1 MFDSRYSANASR
13 WKDRFVA
20 ETAWKDSLPVAFH
33 GTSRTRTVNGLDP
46 GVAFANAERPV
57 TRIASPTVNPRT
69 SAEVRRT
76 WPRAMT
82 ARAQYPIA
90 KAPTMDSPGSSGF
103 CGETAARIPWRAS
116 TTTAGP
122 TNGNALSCA
131 GGDSIGIASGK
142 PWNPWAV
149 KNPRPRSGLGAIV
162 GAPQCFW
169 VFIIDCGVEC
179 HF

>member
-1 MFDSRYSANASR
+1 
-13 WKDRFVA
+13 
-20 ETAWKDSLPVAFH
+20 
-33 GTSRTRTVNGLDP
+33 
-46 GVAFANAERPV
+46 
-57 TRIASPTVNPRT
+57 
-69 SAEVRRT
+69 
-76 WPRAMT
+76 
-82 ARAQYPIA
+82 RAQYPIA

-131 GGDSIGIASGK
+131 GSGSIGIASGK

-179 HF
+179 QSQTSATCPKGVCFSTIGLRDVDPEAGE

>member
-1 MFDSRYSANASR
+1 MFASRYSANASR
-13 WKDRFVA
+13 WRDRFVA

-33 GTSRTRTVNGLDP
+33 GTRRTRTVNGLDP
-46 GVAFANAERPV
+46 GVAFANTYTSIACATPREKSRETFGFPPGPVIARAIDVWSGYCMVERPA

-131 GGDSIGIASGK
+131 GGDSI
-142 PWNPWAV
+142 
-149 KNPRPRSGLGAIV
+149 
-162 GAPQCFW
+162 
-169 VFIIDCGVEC
+169 
-179 HF
+179 